1 MRTLNVTYLE
11 MLKHRFPDIKLGEDG
26 LPEYCPFYYGFPK
39 GSFSMFCECE
49 DCIEC
54 WNKKVPRY
62 FKKKQL
68 SL

>member
-11 MLKHRFPDIKLGEDG
+11 MLKHRFPDIKLDEDG
-26 LPEYCPFYYGFPK
+26 LPECCPFYYGFPV
-39 GSFSMFCECE
+39 GLFPLSDCEGCV
-49 DCIEC
+49 EC

-62 FKKKQL
+62 FKEKQL